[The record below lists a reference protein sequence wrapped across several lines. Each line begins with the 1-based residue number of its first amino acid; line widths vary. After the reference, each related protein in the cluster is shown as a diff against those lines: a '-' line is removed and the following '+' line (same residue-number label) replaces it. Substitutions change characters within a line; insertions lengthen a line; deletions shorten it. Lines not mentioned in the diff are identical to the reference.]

1 MTLPAFIAREAVQVA
16 NEGGLVV
23 ILNKQPRDVLT
34 DLLNNS
40 GQELAS
46 TTRRTN
52 GNEGIDFHSG
62 GKIRIIRRTDSGRG
76 YSANLAIIPIGTS
89 HDDMMNILPMLAT
102 TGGDVVG
109 YY

>member
-1 MTLPAFIAREAVQVA
+1 MTLPAFIAWEAVQVA

-23 ILNKQPRDVLT
+23 ILAKQPRDVLT
-34 DLLNNS
+34 DLRLMPI
-40 GQELAS
+40 EAHVK
-46 TTRRTN
+46 TVRRTN
-52 GNEGIDFHSG
+52 GNEGIYFHSG

-76 YSANLAIIPIGTS
+76 YFANLAIIPIGTS

>member
-1 MTLPAFIAREAVQVA
+1 MTLPAFIAWEAVQVA

-23 ILNKQPRDVLT
+23 ILTKQPRDVLT

-40 GQELAS
+40 GQELAC

-52 GNEGIDFHSG
+52 GSEGLEFPSG
-62 GKIRIIRRTDSGRG
+62 GMVAIVRSADRFRG
-76 YSANLAIIPIGTS
+76 YSTTLAIIPIGTS
-89 HDDMMNILPMLAT
+89 HDDMITILPSTAVK
-102 TGGDVVG
+102 GGNVVG

>member
-1 MTLPAFIAREAVQVA
+1 MTLPAFIAQEAVQVA

-23 ILNKQPRDVLT
+23 ILTKEPRDVLT
-34 DLLNNS
+34 DLRLMPI
-40 GQELAS
+40 EAHAK
-46 TTRRTN
+46 TVRRTN